1 MILCMIF
8 VDYLTFNVYFY
19 FVVTECCI
27 CNRFTHDNEG
37 VISGGGAVWAHRD
50 GGSKLVSGN

>member
-1 MILCMIF
+1 VILCMIF
-8 VDYLTFNVYFY
+8 EEYLTFSDYFY

-37 VISGGGAVWAHRD
+37 VISEGAVWAHRD
-50 GGSKLVSGN
+50 GGSMLVSEN